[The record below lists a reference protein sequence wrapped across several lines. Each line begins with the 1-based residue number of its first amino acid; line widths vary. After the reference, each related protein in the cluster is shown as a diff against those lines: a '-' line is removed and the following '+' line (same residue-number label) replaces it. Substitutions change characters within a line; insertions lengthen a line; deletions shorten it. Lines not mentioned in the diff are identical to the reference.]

1 MNIALGL
8 NQVKAEAEFASL
20 SFSESF
26 GDIFDNMFGEMFD
39 SARKLREQRE
49 NVEADVCMLDGVES
63 VSNAQQASRSSQH
76 TRFGPITVTTRLEGA
91 DMFSV
96 VWNNRMNNSS
106 IGIHKFAKGRY
117 VVELGLASGAKVEA
131 LNFKA
136 IEHATAFAMLNTDVT
151 RVQDNHALKA
161 RKHFL
166 QFLVEREARAKGAV
180 KFTKTAWQVSRL
192 RGQDVKFRE
201 GTLDHI
207 GRLMFLLP
215 SEKALITTTDD
226 KGKIVK
232 HTVPFNNI
240 WIQ

>member
-8 NQVKAEAEFASL
+8 NQVKAESEFASL

-26 GDIFDNMFGEMFD
+26 GDIFDNMFGEMFE
-39 SARKLREQRE
+39 SARKLREKRE
-49 NVEADVCMLDGVES
+49 AEACMLDGVES

-76 TRFGPITVTTRLEGA
+76 ARFGPITVTTRLEGP

-106 IGIHKFAKGRY
+106 IGIHKFSKGRY
-117 VVELGLASGAKVEA
+117 VVELGLASGARVEA

-136 IEHATAFAMLNTDVT
+136 IEHATAFALLNTDVT
-151 RVQDNHALKA
+151 RVQDDHALKA

-166 QFLVEREARAKGAV
+166 QFLVEREARAQGAV

-192 RGQDVKFRE
+192 RGQDVKFSE

-226 KGKIVK
+226 GGRVVK
-232 HTVPFNNI
+232 HTVPFDNI

>member
-8 NQVKAEAEFASL
+8 NQVKTESEFASL
-20 SFSESF
+20 SFAESF
-26 GDIFDNMFGEMFD
+26 GDIFDNMFGEMFE
-39 SARKLREQRE
+39 SARKLRDKRE
-49 NVEADVCMLDGVES
+49 AEACMLGEIES
-63 VSNAQQASRSSQH
+63 ASNAQQASRSSQH
-76 TRFGPITVTTRLEGA
+76 TRFGPITITTRLEGS
-91 DMFSV
+91 DMFSI
-96 VWNNRMNNSS
+96 VWTNRMNNSS

-117 VVELGLASGAKVEA
+117 VVELGLASGARVEA

-151 RVQDNHALKA
+151 RVQDDHALQA

-166 QFLVEREARAKGAV
+166 QFLVGREARAKGAV
-180 KFTKTAWQVSRL
+180 KFTKTAWQISRL
-192 RGQDVKFRE
+192 RGQDVQFSE

>member
-8 NQVKAEAEFASL
+8 NQVKAESEFASM
-20 SFSESF
+20 SFSKSF
-26 GDIFDNMFGEMFD
+26 GDIFDNMFGEMFEA
-39 SARKLREQRE
+39 ARKVRDAREE
-49 NVEADVCMLDGVES
+49 EACMLGEIES
-63 VSNAQQASRSSQH
+63 ASNAQQASRSSQH
-76 TRFGPITVTTRLEGA
+76 TRFGPITITTRLEGA
-91 DMFSV
+91 DMFSI
-96 VWNNRMNNSS
+96 VWTNRMNNSS

-117 VVELGLASGAKVEA
+117 VVELGLASGARVEA

-151 RVQDNHALKA
+151 RVQDDHALAA

-166 QFLVEREARAKGAV
+166 QFLVAREARAQGAV
-180 KFTKTAWQVSRL
+180 KFTKTAWQISRL
-192 RGQDVKFRE
+192 RGQDVQFSE